1 MTATW
6 SGLIVAMMGIGS
18 IGGLPLSAL
27 SLDKL
32 GRKWGMA
39 IGATIQLVGALVSAL
54 AHNITALLIGRFLIG
69 AGLIIN
75 GTGGPS
81 WMMEISPPS
90 RRSLFTNLMLAL
102 MSIAGTIA
110 AIVALAING
119 HDTEWVWRGP
129 LLGEV
134 APPAI
139 GLVLLIF
146 TPESPRWLVSKGRNE
161 EAFDILVR
169 LHADGNRQDTVVC
182 LEFEEIVSAVTYE
195 QEHAGSWKSLVSTK
209 SQIHRFSLA
218 VSNQSGVLIIAK
230 FGRKTV
236 MLFASVI
243 LTLCFILLTI
253 LMYKASV
260 TGNTKYGI
268 GGTVI
273 IFIFQ
278 WTASSS
284 WMLLA
289 YSYPPEVLTF
299 AQRTRGLSISQAV
312 GYALVTMFS
321 YCLPIAVNN
330 IGYKW
335 YAILA
340 CLNAGIF
347 FIVYFVFVETKGKTL
362 EEIDIIFEGAEAFNA
377 RQLGTS
383 VGKNTTIIEGIE
395 PTSASGYMPSL
406 IKSD

>member
-195 QEHAGSWKSLVSTK
+195 QEHAGSWKSLVST
-209 SQIHRFSLA
+209 I
-218 VSNQSGVLIIAK
+218 
-230 FGRKTV
+230 
-236 MLFASVI
+236 FASVI